1 MWAGYAF
8 ARDFR
13 EERGHAYM
21 LDDQTFTER
30 QIAVKQPGTCLHC
43 HASVYVPYKQ
53 AGAGDLI
60 KGFEEMNQLPF
71 SEARKQVR
79 HPVAC
84 IDCHAP
90 DTLQLR
96 IMRPGF
102 MEGIRT
108 LKSAQ
113 GILRRQQNGDAPGNA
128 HLRMR
133 PMPCRILLQRNGK
146 AARLSMGK
154 GHQSRRDS
162 RLL

>member
-90 DTLQLR
+90 DTC
-96 IMRPGF
+96 
-102 MEGIRT
+102 
-108 LKSAQ
+108 SCA
-113 GILRRQQNGDAPGNA
+113 
-128 HLRMR
+128 
-133 PMPCRILLQRNGK
+133 
-146 AARLSMGK
+146 
-154 GHQSRRDS
+154 SRGLVLWKES
-162 RLL
+162 GL